1 MKHYIP
7 SFLLAFL
14 ACILCGCRA
23 QSEHPSVSFPR
34 EAGQSYLLATV
45 KANLDTEDISI
56 TTPTTSPGQSTTQT
70 ETLEDGFFVTAY
82 YIQSDG
88 RYALVTPL
96 TSPSQQELS
105 GTETLPDFP
114 DLFFEFSDMDGLIY
128 AGRVTD
134 GTRGFDVRFCA
145 DVELEADRVV
155 LFPESSLP
163 DGLPR
168 EEFIARLTALGLSEF
183 FEIS

>member
-1 MKHYIP
+1 MKHCKL
-7 SFLLAFL
+7 SLLSAVL
-14 ACILCGCRA
+14 LCVLVGCRT
-23 QSEHPSVSFPR
+23 QSEPPSVSFPR

-45 KANLDTEDISI
+45 KANLDTENISV
-56 TTPTTSPGQSTTQT
+56 TTPTTGPGQSTTQT

-105 GTETLPDFP
+105 GMETLPDFP
-114 DLFFEFSDMDGLIY
+114 GLFFEFSDMDGLIY

-134 GTRGFDVRFCA
+134 GMRGFDVRFCA
-145 DVELEADRVV
+145 DVELTADRVV
-155 LFPESSLP
+155 LYPESSLP

-168 EEFIARLTALGLSEF
+168 EDFIARLTSLGLSEF